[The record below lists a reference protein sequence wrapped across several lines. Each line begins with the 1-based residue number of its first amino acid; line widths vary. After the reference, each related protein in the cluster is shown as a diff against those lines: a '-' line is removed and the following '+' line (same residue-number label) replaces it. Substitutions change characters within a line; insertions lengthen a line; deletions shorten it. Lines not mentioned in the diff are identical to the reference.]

1 MITVSL
7 RFLPLGQIH
16 VAFDDVFLTPGFGT
30 SRMVL
35 HANITGT
42 WLDPDAPT
50 SNSAALLTGTVWT
63 DLPNFRWLAGLQPQ
77 LLTLRGFQVSEELLI
92 DIADDQLIALE
103 RARGEDDI
111 VLRLKLQATL
121 LPPFDGVHPLAQ
133 EETTVRISRM
143 RWLDLLDQLGSE
155 VGIVLRVP
163 SPLTD
168 SAMRL
173 APAASAQDAPSL
185 SQATARLRQAKAELR
200 EHQWEHCVATCR
212 RVLENLARL
221 VTLPPAGEVFKVK
234 PEERSQDKRWAAV
247 YYDVRSMASAAHHD
261 DDTTDGFTW
270 NRADAEAI
278 LAATAGLLGRYV
290 AS

>member
-1 MITVSL
+1 VTTASL

-16 VAFDDVFLTPGFGT
+16 IAVGDVFLTPGFST

-35 HANITGT
+35 STKITGT

-50 SNSAALLTGTVWT
+50 SNAAALLTGTVWT
-63 DLPNFRWLAGLQPQ
+63 DQPNFRWLAGLQPQ
-77 LLTLRGFQVSEELLI
+77 LLALRGFQVTEELLI

-103 RARGEDDI
+103 RARGENDV

-121 LPPFDGVHPLAQ
+121 LPPYDGVHPLAQ
-133 EETTVRISRM
+133 EETTLRIPRT
-143 RWLDLLDQLGSE
+143 RWLELLDQLGSE

-168 SAMRL
+168 SALQMP
-173 APAASAQDAPSL
+173 PAASAEDAASL
-185 SQATARLRQAKAELR
+185 SQATARLRQARAELR
-200 EHQWEHCVATCR
+200 DHQWEHCVATCR

-221 VTLPPAGEVFKVK
+221 VSVPPVKQVFAT
-234 PEERSQDKRWAAV
+234 PADDRTQDQRWAAI
-247 YYDVRSMASAAHHD
+247 YYDAKSLASAAHHD

-270 NRADAEAI
+270 KRADAEAI
-278 LAATAGLLGRYV
+278 LAATAGLLGRYT